1 MPLYLFPICLAVAL
15 VLGLMLTAL
24 ARRVAPRLGL
34 VDRPK
39 SEGHKNHKSATP
51 VAGGMA
57 MWAAFTLTVVGGLIA
72 TQFVASDA
80 LNNALSGLH
89 SVGWQLACLWACATA
104 LMAMGLR
111 DDHHAMKAG
120 AKFAWQFVVAAVTAC
135 IGIRLMPGTLPLAL
149 SWVLTV
155 LWIATVINAINF
167 FDNMDGLAGGTGAI
181 AFFFLAL
188 VAILHEQYFVGMFN
202 CAALGAVLG
211 FLYFNRAPARIFMG
225 DSGSHFLG
233 YLLAVSSILTSY
245 YRPATAPTFLPVLIP
260 VFILAIPLIDAL
272 TVIIIRIRLHKP
284 VYIGDNRHISHR
296 FTQIGLSRPQAVM
309 VIWLLSFVAGAGA
322 LALLWLPPFGAA
334 LILAQILAM
343 MAMVLTIQFCARHE
357 STE

>member
-1 MPLYLFPICLAVAL
+1 MPLSLFFICFAVAL
-15 VLGLMLTAL
+15 SAGLALTAL
-24 ARRVAPRLGL
+24 ARRIAPRCGL

-39 SEGHKNHKSATP
+39 SEGHKNHRIATP
-51 VAGGMA
+51 VAGGIA
-57 MWAAFTLTVVGGLIA
+57 MWAAFSFTVFAGLIA
-72 TQFVASDA
+72 AKFTTDASIR
-80 LNNALSGLH
+80 NALSGLH
-89 SVGWQLACLWACATA
+89 SVGWKLALLWACATA

-111 DDHHAMKAG
+111 DDHHAMKAST
-120 AKFAWQFVVAAVTAC
+120 KFAWQFVVAGVTASFC
-135 IGIRLMPGTLPLAL
+135 LRLLPGTLPFWLA
-149 SWVLTV
+149 WTLTV

-188 VAILHEQYFVGMFN
+188 VAILHKQYFVGMFN

-233 YLLAVSSILTSY
+233 YLLAISSILTSY
-245 YRPATAPTFLPVLIP
+245 YRPASAPTFLPVLIP
-260 VFILAIPLIDAL
+260 IFILAIPLIDAL
-272 TVIIIRIRLHKP
+272 TVVIIRIRLHKP

-296 FTQIGLSRPQAVM
+296 FTQIGLSRPQAVL
-309 VIWLLSFVAGAGA
+309 VVWLLSFVAGAGA

-334 LILAQILAM
+334 LILAQVLAM
-343 MAMVLTIQFCARHE
+343 TAIVLIVQFCARHE
-357 STE
+357 QKE